1 MAYTTDW
8 FLEQSRLGNLFYA
21 SNQAAATVTLINT
34 STTTGF
40 VLSNPHGSGR
50 KLVIKDVMFAY
61 TTVPTATAVLFLC
74 QSVAPSPTAHA
85 SVTALDVYNANGGG
99 VRSAGSI
106 GSPMAR
112 AYGASTTPNLP
123 VYSRILGY
131 SPTTPATTGGLSFKD
146 EVNGAITLLPG
157 TYVQI
162 SYITTAPVGITYM
175 SWVEVDEN
183 E

>member
-8 FLEQSRLGNLFYA
+8 FLEQARLGNMFSA
-21 SNQAAATVTLINT
+21 CNQSGATVTLINT

-40 VLSNPHGSGR
+40 VLSNPYGSGK
-50 KLVIKDVMFAY
+50 KLVIKDAMFAY
-61 TTVPTATAVLFLC
+61 TTVPTATAVLFLA
-74 QSVAPSPTAHA
+74 Q
-85 SVTALDVYNANGGG
+85 
-99 VRSAGSI
+99 SI
-106 GSPMAR
+106 GPSATDHATVTNIGIYNVNGSGVANSSVAR
-112 AYGASTTPNLP
+112 AYSASTTPNLP

-131 SPTTPATTGGLSFKD
+131 SPTTPATTGSLSFKD
-146 EVNGAITLLPG
+146 EVNGALILLPG

-175 SWVEVDEN
+175 SWVEVDVN